1 MTWRWPRCCLKNMN
15 GNLRIGIGYDVH
27 PLVPGRRLV
36 LGGTEIP
43 YNKGLEGWSD
53 ADVLTHALMD
63 ALLGA
68 AALGDIGQHFP
79 PGEAEFKEVSSLF
92 LLDKVVEKLEERE
105 YKVVNIDA
113 TVVAEKPRLR
123 EYFDDMRQNLSQVLG
138 VSIGR
143 VSVKASTNNGLG
155 FIGEGEGIAA
165 YAVAM
170 IEGGQEENN

>member
-1 MTWRWPRCCLKNMN
+1 MKNN
-15 GNLRIGIGYDVH
+15 RRIGIGYDIH
-27 PLVPGRRLV
+27 PLVPGRKLV

-43 YNKGLEGWSD
+43 FNKGLEGWSD
-53 ADVLTHALMD
+53 ADALTHAVID

-79 PGEAEFKEVSSLF
+79 SGEPEYENISSLL
-92 LLDKVVEKLEERE
+92 LLDKVVEKLEESGWR
-105 YKVVNIDA
+105 VVNIDA

-123 EYFDDMRQNLSQVLG
+123 EYIDDMRQALSHVLG
-138 VSIGR
+138 VETDR

-155 FIGEGEGIAA
+155 FIGSGEGIAA

-170 IEGGQEENN
+170 IEGGSDEDN

>member
-1 MTWRWPRCCLKNMN
+1 M
-15 GNLRIGIGYDVH
+15 RIGIGYDVH
-27 PLVPGRRLV
+27 PFAVGKRLV

-43 YNKGLEGWSD
+43 FDMGLEGWSD
-53 ADVLTHALMD
+53 ADVLTHAVID

-92 LLDKVVEKLEERE
+92 LLDKVVEKLEEKGYRA
-105 YKVVNIDA
+105 VNIDA
-113 TVVAEKPRLR
+113 TVVAAQPRLR
-123 EYFDDMRQNLSQVLG
+123 EYIDDMRHSLSHILG
-138 VSIGR
+138 IDMSR

-165 YAVAM
+165 YAVAL
-170 IEGGQEENN
+170 IEGGQDEDN

>member
-1 MTWRWPRCCLKNMN
+1 MKD
-15 GNLRIGIGYDVH
+15 NLRIGIGYDVH
-27 PLVPGRRLV
+27 PLVTGKKLV

-43 YNKGLEGWSD
+43 YHKGLEGWSD

-92 LLDKVVEKLEERE
+92 LLDKVVEKLEEKGWR
-105 YKVVNIDA
+105 VVNVDV
-113 TVVAEKPRLR
+113 TVVADKPRLR
-123 EYFDDMRQNLSQVLG
+123 EYIDDMRHNLGHVLG
-138 VSIGR
+138 INMDR
-143 VSVKASTNNGLG
+143 VSVKAGTGNGLG
-155 FIGEGEGIAA
+155 FIGEGAGIAA

-170 IEGGQEENN
+170 IEGKTEA